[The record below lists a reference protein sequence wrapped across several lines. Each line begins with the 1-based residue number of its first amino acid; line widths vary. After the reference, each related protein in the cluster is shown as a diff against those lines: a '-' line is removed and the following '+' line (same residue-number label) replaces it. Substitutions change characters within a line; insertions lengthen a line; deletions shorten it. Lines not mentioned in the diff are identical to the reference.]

1 MRQRMT
7 NETGT
12 KTAVLTCALALG
24 RSLGVPMARATDDT
38 GANAKANANAE
49 AEMTGSITD
58 AQSADA
64 KMEAQELV
72 NDAVNSAGQMTQD
85 EKLSGLLEKAKGV
98 YIVPEFGKV
107 AAVVGGQGGAG
118 VLLVRKDGEW
128 PDPAFYNFGGITVG
142 AQAGAS
148 GGTVAFLLMSD
159 EAVNAFKTGNKLA
172 LNAEAGFTVVNYSK
186 AAAGTLGEADVIGW
200 SDTKGLFAGA
210 SVGVSNID
218 WDDDSNRSYYG
229 PEADLS
235 DIIAGKAQND
245 DADELKSA
253 LPG

>member
-7 NETGT
+7 DKLGT
-12 KTAVLTCALALG
+12 RTAVLSGALALG
-24 RSLGVPMARATDDT
+24 LSLGAPMASAA
-38 GANAKANANAE
+38 GASEANMKTNANTK

-72 NDAVNSAGQMTQD
+72 NDAVNSAAQMTQD
-85 EKLSGLLEKAKGV
+85 DELSSLLEKAKGV
-98 YIVPEFGKV
+98 YIAPEFGKA

-128 PDPAFYNFGGITVG
+128 TDPAFYNFGGITIG

-200 SDTKGLFAGA
+200 SDTEGLFAGA
-210 SVGVSNID
+210 SVGVSNIN

-245 DADELKSA
+245 DADELKNA

>member
-7 NETGT
+7 NGLGT
-12 KTAVLTCALALG
+12 KTAVLSCAVALG
-24 RSLGVPMARATDDT
+24 LSLGAPMASAADDSGAGAKTDAST
-38 GANAKANANAE
+38 E
-49 AEMTGSITD
+49 AAMTGSITD
-58 AQSADA
+58 AESADA

-72 NDAVNSAGQMTQD
+72 NDAVNSAGQMMKD
-85 EKLSGLLEKAKGV
+85 EKLAGLLKQAKGV
-98 YIVPEFGKV
+98 YIVPEFGKA

-128 PDPAFYNFGGITVG
+128 TDPAFYNFGGITVG

-148 GGTVAFLLMSD
+148 GGTVAFLLMTD

-186 AAAGTLGEADVIGW
+186 AAAGTLGDADVIGW

-210 SVGVSNID
+210 SVGVTNIN

-245 DADELKSA
+245 DADELKAA

>member
-7 NETGT
+7 DKSGT
-12 KTAVLTCALALG
+12 KTAVLTGALALG
-24 RSLGVPMARATDDT
+24 LSLGAPMASAAGDSSADV
-38 GANAKANANAE
+38 KANAGTE

-58 AQSADA
+58 AESADA
-64 KMEAQELV
+64 KMEAQELM
-72 NDAVNSAGQMTQD
+72 NDAVNSAEQMKND
-85 EKLSGLLEKAKGV
+85 EKLAGLLKQAKGV
-98 YIVPEFGKV
+98 YLVPEFGKA

-118 VLLVRKDGEW
+118 VLLVRQDGEW
-128 PDPAFYNFGGITVG
+128 TDPAFYNFGGITLG

-159 EAVNAFKTGNKLA
+159 EAVNAFKTGNKVA

-186 AAAGTLGEADVIGW
+186 VAAGTLGEADVIGW
-200 SDTKGLFAGA
+200 SDTEGLFAGA
-210 SVGVSNID
+210 SVGVSNIN

-235 DIIAGKAQND
+235 DIIAGRAQND
-245 DADELKSA
+245 DADELKTA